1 MKVGVLG
8 TGIVGRTVGTKL
20 ARLGHQVKMGSRT
33 TDNPAATEWAAG
45 EDENANNGT
54 FADAAEFGD
63 MVINA
68 TAGGVS
74 IQALETAGRANLD
87 GKVLVDVANPLDFSK
102 GMPPTL
108 SVSNDDSLAEQIQR
122 TFPDTRVVK
131 ALNTMTAQVMVEPS
145 AVAGS
150 HNVFI
155 AGNDQEAK
163 AAVVA
168 LLEEFGWQA
177 EDILDLGDLTAARGL
192 EMVLPLW
199 VRLMMVQ
206 GSAAF
211 NFKIVR

>member
-1 MKVGVLG
+1 MKIGVLG
-8 TGIVGRTVGTKL
+8 TGIVGRTIGTKL
-20 ARLGHQVKMGSRT
+20 ARLGHEVKIGSRT
-33 TDNPAATEWAAG
+33 ADNPDATEWATG
-45 EDENANNGT
+45 EGQNASNGT

-74 IQALETAGRANLD
+74 IHALETAGPANLG
-87 GKVLVDVANPLDFSK
+87 GKVLVDIANPLDFSK

-108 SVSNDDSLAEQIQR
+108 SVSNDDSLAEHIQR

-131 ALNTMTAQVMVEPS
+131 ALNTMTASVMVEPS

-150 HNVFI
+150 HNAFI

-163 AAVVA
+163 AAVVE

-199 VRLMMVQ
+199 IRLMSVQ
-206 GSAAF
+206 GTAAF